1 MAREKFLCTEAD
13 MKNLLRKHFHRD
25 MIRPLI
31 YKVFTRFVMVLLIV
45 LLWKQYLQPQ
55 TPHLTLPTV
64 FPVVGMVFFL
74 CAYLVYLRLD
84 GLRIPRMK
92 PLKKPKKDPF
102 RAYGDMADYLDE
114 PPVSFDDLTKDEQ
127 DTCSLLA
134 NVICGILFFLA
145 SLLPV

>member
-1 MAREKFLCTEAD
+1 M
-13 MKNLLRKHFHRD
+13 KHFIREHFQRE

-31 YKVFTRFVMVLLIV
+31 YKVFTRFVLVLLIV
-45 LLWKQYLQPQ
+45 LLWKHYLQPR

-64 FPVVGMVFFL
+64 FPVVGVVFCL

-102 RAYGDMADYLDE
+102 RAFGDMVDYLDE
-114 PPVSFDDLTKDEQ
+114 PPVSFDDLTREEQ
-127 DTCSLLA
+127 DVCSFLA
-134 NVICGILFFLA
+134 NVICGILFFLG
-145 SLLPV
+145 SLLPI